1 MNRRKFVLSASAAI
15 SATAGSLRC
24 LGRTAHE
31 TPLLQAA
38 SSPSIRPCRF
48 IYDHRYPAARTF
60 GSAAARLA
68 STSTA
73 VAIDGDITALW
84 LHDLRDRW
92 ALGGAVIAGM
102 ITPRSLFCLE
112 QLARDHWLR
121 VVVRV
126 EHSITGGRDAS
137 HRLTACEAAIA
148 RVTPAL
154 AAVDWPARMPAALTA
169 VETTVGTRRVA
180 RVIGSALRADTS
192 SVQLVS
198 FVIA

>member
-24 LGRTAHE
+24 LGRTPHE
-31 TPLLQAA
+31 TPLPQAA
-38 SSPSIRPCRF
+38 STPSIRPCRF
-48 IYDHRYPAARTF
+48 IYDRRYPAARTF
-60 GSAAARLA
+60 GSAAARQA
-68 STSTA
+68 STAAA

-102 ITPRSLFCLE
+102 TTPRSLFCLE
-112 QLARDHWLR
+112 QLARDHWMR

-126 EHSITGGRDAS
+126 EHSTTGGRHAA
-137 HRLTACEAAIA
+137 HRLTGCEAAIA
-148 RVTPAL
+148 CVTPAL

-169 VETTVGTRRVA
+169 VETTIGTPHVA
-180 RVIGSALRADTS
+180 RVIGSLLRADTP